1 MGSMQVESDGVKRQ
15 LSCTEPSKACSSLWM
30 VSTPGFLWHYVLP
43 VCLPANTLLSVAE
56 RTQLGKAEAHEVR
69 LQLALLGTEA
79 AHDDA
84 FAAGDLLVSGVD
96 QVGQGL
102 EGVGCAEPC
111 VPVAGREVHRGVD
124 HQRVCELLDGHV
136 LQHGP
141 LVVIS
146 QVCTVLRAEDVRT
159 AEAGPWNSEGPGHAR
174 CMHAL
179 GTVDAEAHMS

>member
-1 MGSMQVESDGVKRQ
+1 M
-15 LSCTEPSKACSSLWM
+15 
-30 VSTPGFLWHYVLP
+30 LP
-43 VCLPANTLLSVAE
+43 VCLSANMILSVAK
-56 RTQLGKAEAHEVR
+56 RTQLGKAEAHEVG
-69 LQLALLGTEA
+69 LQLPLLGTEA

-96 QVGQGL
+96 QVGQRL

-111 VPVAGREVHRGVD
+111 VPVAGREVDCGVN

-141 LVVIS
+141 LVVVS

-159 AEAGPWNSEGPGHAR
+159 VEAGPWNSDGLRLAMAR
-174 CMHAL
+174 CLHVL
-179 GTVDAEAHMS
+179 GTADAEAHMS